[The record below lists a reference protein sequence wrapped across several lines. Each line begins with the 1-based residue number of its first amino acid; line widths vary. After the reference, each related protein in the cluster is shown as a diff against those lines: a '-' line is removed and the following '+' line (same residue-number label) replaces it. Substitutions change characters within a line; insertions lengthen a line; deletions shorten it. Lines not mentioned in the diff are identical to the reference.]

1 MEDLDGRLA
10 RSNDVINSEMDR
22 EILGDSIQLSD
33 DMTDAARE
41 RARQER
47 LYRLLRIFGGGG

>member
-22 EILGDSIQLSD
+22 EILGDSIAL
-33 DMTDAARE
+33 
-41 RARQER
+41 ARQMNEDAKKKARQDR
-47 LYRLLRIFGGGG
+47 LYRLLRLFGGGR